1 MKTLPFGELK
11 GLHGSMG
18 RTQLRKFMEAVAGR
32 PAPSLAG
39 FQAARGA
46 ERAIPLN
53 KVSFFIIFFLSWKM
67 LPILDFPW
75 GPGKSWGALS
85 QLRCP

>member
-1 MKTLPFGELK
+1 
-11 GLHGSMG
+11 
-18 RTQLRKFMEAVAGR
+18 MEAVAGR

-53 KVSFFIIFFLSWKM
+53 KVSFFIIIFFYLGRCCLS
-67 LPILDFPW
+67 LTFH
-75 GPGKSWGALS
+75 GGQGRAGGRSAS
-85 QLRCP
+85 